1 MFREIKG
8 QDRALQFLQQAI
20 ASERVSQAYLFHGI
34 DGVGKFTTALY
45 FGMALNCLSESEFKP
60 CGICNSCRKFLA
72 FDHPDFIYLFPTP
85 NMNITVDGEINKS
98 EDQQQYMAYIR
109 NKIET
114 PWKDFFF
121 KRSIE
126 IRRDAIT
133 MLNKKLD
140 FSIFEAKYR
149 VCIIED
155 ADEMNHPTANSFLKT
170 LEEPPPSTVII
181 LTTNRLSML
190 LPTIISRCQ
199 PIYFAPV
206 SPRVMESILVDKFH
220 ASPENARIA
229 SRIAEGNVK
238 NAVKLI
244 EDEASDLRELAF
256 EILQMA
262 AAGKDYSFYQSI
274 YNTKTRFSAEMM
286 IELIKYI
293 CLYIGDLNLIGEAP
307 EQISNVDKLDSLHNM
322 AESIAEKDAVLLSDR
337 IWRFLLRMED
347 LQRKV
352 NGNVNTSLILIN
364 LYLQL
369 CKVFR

>member
-8 QDRALQFLQQAI
+8 QDRALKVIQQAI

-60 CGICNSCRKFLA
+60 CGVCNSCRKFLA
-72 FDHPDFIYLFPTP
+72 FDHPDFIYLFPAP
-85 NMNITVDGEINKS
+85 NMNITVDGEIDKS

-114 PWKDFFF
+114 PWKDYFF
-121 KRSIE
+121 KRSIG

-133 MLNKKLD
+133 MLNKKLYY
-140 FSIFEAKYR
+140 SMFEAKYR

-155 ADEMNHPTANSFLKT
+155 ADEMNHQTANSFLKT
-170 LEEPPPSTVII
+170 LEEPPLSTVII
-181 LTTNRLSML
+181 LITNRLSML
-190 LPTIISRCQ
+190 LPTIVSRCQ
-199 PIYFAPV
+199 PIYFVPV
-206 SPRVMESILVDKFH
+206 SPHVIEKILVDKFH
-220 ASPENARIA
+220 ASPENARTA

-238 NAVKLI
+238 RAVKLI

-262 AAGKDYSFYQSI
+262 STGKDYSFYQTI
-274 YNTKTRFSAEMM
+274 YNTKSRLSAETMN
-286 IELIKYI
+286 ELIKYI

-322 AESIAEKDAVLLSDR
+322 VESIAEKDAALLSDR

-352 NGNVNTSLILIN
+352 NGNVNTSLVLIN